1 MSARVTL
8 ILSLTLQLLAS
19 CRSAPLAHKV
29 EIEITTDFADIAQ
42 ARLIALHFFTF
53 NPFPQPLL
61 APVRVMKCEQL
72 PNCAA
77 SVSYCGIHM
86 YLEEKVESGRHSY
99 VPYEGKD
106 WSQAESQSG
115 CPQ

>member
-8 ILSLTLQLLAS
+8 LLILTLQLLTSCTTAS
-19 CRSAPLAHKV
+19 VTHTV
-29 EIEITTDFADIAQ
+29 EIKITTDFADLAK

-53 NPFPQPLL
+53 NPLPQPLL
-61 APVRVMKCEQL
+61 RPVRVMKCDQL

-77 SVSYCGIHM
+77 SVSYCGISM
-86 YLEEKVESGRHSY
+86 LFEERVERGRHLY

-106 WSQAESQSG
+106 WSIAESQSE
-115 CPQ
+115 CPW